1 MLNDYLICAIWT
13 SIGDDCEPLDTEFG
27 VEDISE
33 GTRIQSNTDIL
44 SAIMLAD
51 DACPDWRDF
60 WNEQHFAHD
69 LWLTR
74 NGHGSGFWDRYTG
87 GRGEEIGDILTG
99 IAESMGNVDLYV
111 GDDGRVYS
119 A

>member
-1 MLNDYLICAIWT
+1 MQNDYLTCALWS
-13 SIGDDCEPLDTEFG
+13 SIGDDGEPLDTEFG

-51 DACPDWRDF
+51 DACPDWRGF
-60 WNEQHFAHD
+60 WSDEQFAQD

-74 NGHGSGFWDRYTG
+74 NGHGTGFWDRYTG
-87 GRGEEIGDILTG
+87 GRGDEIGDILTG
-99 IAESMGNVDLYV
+99 IAESLGNVDLYV
-111 GDDGRVYS
+111 GDDGKVY